1 MVRMWMHPEKTL
13 PSKRGPFGALQ
24 KGSQE
29 VKADCRDFEDPRQ
42 SSNSDPGHNYQTEHH
57 GSESSVAMLAQAPR
71 PCFGADPQPR
81 TRQHLV
87 QDGFWRSNRGKAAMQ
102 EAANKAEE
110 RNFAEQD
117 DAAATKS
124 KKRLAARDGGT
135 GSTSCRK
142 CTPPREVDAGERS
155 DDEYFGRCLGMCIA
169 AVVNSYR
176 TMIVV
181 TTNTWASGLPVVP
194 EFDVARLRAHSVYV
208 LVGTPLRQL

>member
-1 MVRMWMHPEKTL
+1 
-13 PSKRGPFGALQ
+13 
-24 KGSQE
+24 
-29 VKADCRDFEDPRQ
+29 
-42 SSNSDPGHNYQTEHH
+42 
-57 GSESSVAMLAQAPR
+57 
-71 PCFGADPQPR
+71 
-81 TRQHLV
+81 
-87 QDGFWRSNRGKAAMQ
+87 MQ